1 MPTIAT
7 RQAAKFWVGL
17 VGAVLAAVV
26 ASTPDAPPAFG
37 IALAVVTALGVY
49 VTPNAQPPADD
60 LDVIE
65 GDH

>member
-26 ASTPDAPPAFG
+26 ASMPDAPRAVG
-37 IALAVVTALGVY
+37 IVLAVVTALGVY
-49 VTPNAQPPADD
+49 VTPNAPAAISD
-60 LDVIE
+60 
-65 GDH
+65 GDPEAGE

>member
-26 ASTPDAPPAFG
+26 ASAPDAPQWVG

-49 VTPNAQPPADD
+49 VTPNATPPADD
-60 LDVIE
+60 DPVVE